1 MTMTKLR
8 LFFLDLFEK
17 YQGFRR
23 MIVLYVC
30 WLTAYLSIESLSL
43 IALAI
48 TNNANL
54 IDLSASFVAVYG
66 PLGAVM
72 AFVSKLYWVS
82 RNKDIN

>member
-1 MTMTKLR
+1 MTKLR

-23 MIVLYVC
+23 LIVLYVC
-30 WLTAYLSIESLSL
+30 WLTAYLSIESVSL

-48 TNNANL
+48 THNANL
-54 IDLSASFVAVYG
+54 LDLSGAFLTVYG

-82 RNKDIN
+82 RDKEQNE